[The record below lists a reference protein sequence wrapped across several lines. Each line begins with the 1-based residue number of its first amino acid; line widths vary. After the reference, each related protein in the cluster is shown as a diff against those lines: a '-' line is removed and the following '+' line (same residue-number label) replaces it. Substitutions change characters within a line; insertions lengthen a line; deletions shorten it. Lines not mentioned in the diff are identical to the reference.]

1 MARPQQSRSD
11 HISPVNAPLMAMG
24 VDVSKRAGAYQ
35 LGKQIRMYW
44 LRKGWDVPVRVD
56 LVAEETNGGRCADG
70 SSKSRTVYSPK
81 ADFAAARRL
90 NAVEQA
96 MSEFELVNE
105 LDGEEV

>member
-1 MARPQQSRSD
+1 MPRPVNTPSN
-11 HISPVNAPLMAMG
+11 HVSPVNAPLMAQG

-35 LGKQIRMYW
+35 LGKTIRLYW
-44 LRKGWDVPVRVD
+44 LRKGWDVPVRVNA
-56 LVAEETNGGRCADG
+56 VAREENGGTRRNGDM
-70 SSKSRTVYSPK
+70 KERTVYSPV
-81 ADFAAARRL
+81 ADFSAARRL